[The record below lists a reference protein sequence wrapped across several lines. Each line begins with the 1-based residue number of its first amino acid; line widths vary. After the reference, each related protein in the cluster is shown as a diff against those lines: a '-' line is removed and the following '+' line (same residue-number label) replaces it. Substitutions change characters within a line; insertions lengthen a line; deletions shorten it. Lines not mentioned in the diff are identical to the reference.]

1 MLWRIW
7 VGVGAITT
15 GILLAAVL
23 GGGTPP
29 VAEAVLLIALFLGGG
44 ASLLALRNPRRGLD
58 PTRGT
63 ATPSKGRANYARDR
77 DLVRHVH
84 EMIRTSDMTWLR
96 NTNFG
101 VPWRDAGV
109 AAFRQLEATDI
120 GYVARDV
127 ELRDAVDRL
136 MTATRAFLQLYDQTT
151 IEDPMMLDPTWR
163 IVGDRSDP
171 DGKPRSD
178 GRELDA
184 HVHLL
189 GQAAMEICETYDEL
203 SAAGTSKFGIR
214 FD

>member
-1 MLWRIW
+1 MLWKIW

-29 VAEAVLLIALFLGGG
+29 VAGAVLLITLFLGGG
-44 ASLLALRNPRRGLD
+44 ATLLALRNPRRGLD

-63 ATPSKGRANYARDR
+63 ATPSKGPANNGRDG

-84 EMIRTSDMTWLR
+84 EVIGTSDITWLR

-101 VPWRDAGV
+101 VPWRDPHV

-120 GYVARDV
+120 GYVAHDF

-136 MTATRAFLQLYDQTT
+136 MTATIEFLELYDQTT
-151 IEDPMMLDPTWR
+151 IEDPMMLDATWR
-163 IVGDRSDP
+163 IVGDPSDP
-171 DGKPRSD
+171 EGKTRTD
-178 GRELDA
+178 RRELDA

-189 GQAAMEICETYDEL
+189 GQAAREICETYDEL
-203 SAAGTSKFGIR
+203 SAAGKSKFGITL
-214 FD
+214 D